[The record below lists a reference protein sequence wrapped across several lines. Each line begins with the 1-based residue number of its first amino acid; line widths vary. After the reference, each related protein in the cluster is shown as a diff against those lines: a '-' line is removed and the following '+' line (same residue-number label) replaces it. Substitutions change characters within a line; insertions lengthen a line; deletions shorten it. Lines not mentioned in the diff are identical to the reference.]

1 MKIVMTGG
9 GSGGH
14 ITPILAVAHEL
25 KQLYPE
31 AEIIFI
37 GQTGDAYADL
47 TSRNPNIDKTYAV
60 SAGKFRRYADEG
72 WLKRLTDFKTILL
85 NIRDGYRVARG
96 TWQSYQLLRT
106 LKLDIIFTRGG
117 FVSVPVAIG
126 GRLNHIP
133 YITHD
138 SDSTPS
144 LANRLIARWAA
155 MHAVALPKEL
165 YPYPARKTVTVGV
178 PVSNNYEPVTP
189 ALKRHYRK
197 LLKLDQFDQVVFAT
211 GGGNGARLLNEALVE
226 GSRYLL
232 SAFPRL
238 AIVHIS
244 GPKLE
249 DATNAA
255 YNALQLGS
263 ARERVQVLGFVNDM
277 YRYSGAADVV
287 VGRAGA
293 STFAEF
299 AIQGVA
305 CVMVPPKQ
313 LIWAVKNSRDLASRN
328 AIVELNEDQVE
339 QPERLG
345 HTIGALLQD
354 DAQRAKL
361 AKNLAGYAHPHAA
374 ADLAKL
380 ILRTAGGKADART

>member
-14 ITPILAVAHEL
+14 IIPILAVAHEL

-37 GQTGDAYADL
+37 GQTGDVYADL

-60 SAGKFRRYADEG
+60 SAGKFRRYADES
-72 WLKRLTDFKTILL
+72 WLKRLTDFKTIWL
-85 NIRDGYRVARG
+85 NIRDSYRVLHG

-106 LKLDIIFTRGG
+106 LRPDIIFTRGG
-117 FVSVPVAIG
+117 FVSVPVAMG

-138 SDSTPS
+138 SDSMPS

-155 MHAVALPKEL
+155 VHAVALPKEL

-197 LLKLDQFDQVVFAT
+197 LLKLDQFDQVVFVT
-211 GGGNGARLLNEALVE
+211 GGGNGARMLNEALV
-226 GSRYLL
+226 
-232 SAFPRL
+232 
-238 AIVHIS
+238 
-244 GPKLE
+244 
-249 DATNAA
+249 
-255 YNALQLGS
+255 QLGI
-263 ARERVQVLGFVNDM
+263 ARERVQVFGFVNDM

-287 VGRAGA
+287 IGRAGA

-345 HTIGALLQD
+345 RTIGALLED

-380 ILRTAGGKADART
+380 ILRTAGGKADVRT